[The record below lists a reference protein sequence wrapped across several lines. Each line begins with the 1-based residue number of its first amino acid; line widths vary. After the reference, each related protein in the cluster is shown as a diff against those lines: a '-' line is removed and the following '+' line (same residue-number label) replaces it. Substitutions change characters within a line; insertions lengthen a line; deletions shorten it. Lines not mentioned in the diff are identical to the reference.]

1 MSNLTINS
9 LRIYLKQMIDAVS
22 YLHSKGLAHGQISTD
37 HIGGILGKYKLRMSY
52 ARLIDDR

>member
-1 MSNLTINS
+1 
-9 LRIYLKQMIDAVS
+9 MIDAVS